1 MNMHTTFTV
10 TARIRKITDSKDSIQ
25 MSQNDR
31 ELNINMDQNLASLF
45 AYKFTPN
52 TFSIDSRYKVV
63 IHIKEYD
70 QGIDVI
76 LLIDTQE
83 QEKYLIVNKEQFIS
97 EVIEGLSRIR
107 LFNTINLLFEYG
119 VPVADDDIEEEE

>member
-119 VPVADDDIEEEE
+119 VPVTDDDIEEEE

>member
-10 TARIRKITDSKDSIQ
+10 TARIRKITDSKESIQ

-107 LFNTINLLFEYG
+107 LVNTINLLFEYG
-119 VPVADDDIEEEE
+119 VPVADDEIEEEE